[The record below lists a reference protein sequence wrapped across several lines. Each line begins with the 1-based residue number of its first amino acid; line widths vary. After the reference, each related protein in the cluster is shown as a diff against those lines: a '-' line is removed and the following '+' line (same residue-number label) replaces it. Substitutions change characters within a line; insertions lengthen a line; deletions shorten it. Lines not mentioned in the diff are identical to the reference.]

1 MIEGDALSGESLNT
15 ILQGADAVVSTLGP
29 TGINQSI
36 KVAKEAAKEM
46 LCYNSTK
53 VLLPLMNEHGIRRFV
68 LTGGASLEQPG
79 DNNNFFIN
87 FMLTKVATK
96 VLGALCVDREKE
108 YQLLSQSDID
118 WTIARCGGIE

>member
-1 MIEGDALSGESLNT
+1 M
-15 ILQGADAVVSTLGP
+15 
-29 TGINQSI
+29 
-36 KVAKEAAKEM
+36 AKEAAKEM

-96 VLGALCVDREKE
+96 VLGGFVCRSREGVSASKPVRYRLDHCTLWRHE
-108 YQLLSQSDID
+108 
-118 WTIARCGGIE
+118 